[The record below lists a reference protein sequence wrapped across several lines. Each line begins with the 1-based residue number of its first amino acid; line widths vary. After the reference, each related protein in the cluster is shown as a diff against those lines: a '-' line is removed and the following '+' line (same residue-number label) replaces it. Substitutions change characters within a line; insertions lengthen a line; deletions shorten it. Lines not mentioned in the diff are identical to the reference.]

1 LGVLGI
7 ETIFLFIGLFQS
19 STCNYITTTRGLTAN
34 IIVVSLLVL
43 PLFYGVSFVIVKL
56 VNMWREWKKLEKIQ
70 MATNIVEMS
79 FASTGRVM
87 NFYEDFYAVT
97 IVSYIYYQKESQQ
110 APSEDFENAR
120 NIGR

>member
-1 LGVLGI
+1 M
-7 ETIFLFIGLFQS
+7 
-19 STCNYITTTRGLTAN
+19 
-34 IIVVSLLVL
+34 LVL

-56 VNMWREWKKLEKIQ
+56 VNMWRGWKKLEKIQ

-97 IVSYIYYQKESQQ
+97 IVSYIYY
-110 APSEDFENAR
+110 
-120 NIGR
+120 

>member
-1 LGVLGI
+1 MGVLGV
-7 ETIFLFIGLFQS
+7 ETIFLIIGLFQS
-19 STCNYITTTRGLTAN
+19 DTCNYITSTRGLTAN

-43 PLFYGVSFVIVKL
+43 PLFYGVSYLIVSV
-56 VNMWREWKKLEKIQ
+56 VNKWRVWNNQEKIQ

-97 IVSYIYYQKESQQ
+97 IVSYIYY
-110 APSEDFENAR
+110 
-120 NIGR
+120 

>member
-1 LGVLGI
+1 MGVLGI
-7 ETIFLFIGLFQS
+7 ETLFLIIGLFQS

-56 VNMWREWKKLEKIQ
+56 VNMWRGWKKLEEIQ

-97 IVSYIYYQKESQQ
+97 IVSYIYY
-110 APSEDFENAR
+110 
-120 NIGR
+120 

>member
-1 LGVLGI
+1 LGVLGV
-7 ETIFLFIGLFQS
+7 ETIFLIIGLFQS
-19 STCNYITTTRGLTAN
+19 DTCNYITTTRGLTAN

-43 PLFYGVSFVIVKL
+43 PLFYGVSYLIVSL
-56 VNMWREWKKLEKIQ
+56 VNKWRVWKNLEKIQ

-97 IVSYIYYQKESQQ
+97 IVSYIYY
-110 APSEDFENAR
+110 
-120 NIGR
+120 

>member
-1 LGVLGI
+1 VLGV
-7 ETIFLFIGLFQS
+7 ETIFLIIGLFQS
-19 STCNYITTTRGLTAN
+19 DTCNYITTTRGLTAN

-43 PLFYGVSFVIVKL
+43 PLFYGVSYLIVSV
-56 VNMWREWKKLEKIQ
+56 VNKWRVWNNQEKIQ

-97 IVSYIYYQKESQQ
+97 IVSYIYY
-110 APSEDFENAR
+110 
-120 NIGR
+120 

>member
-1 LGVLGI
+1 MGVLGV
-7 ETIFLFIGLFQS
+7 ETIFLIIGLFQS
-19 STCNYITTTRGLTAN
+19 DTCNYITTTRGLTAN

-43 PLFYGVSFVIVKL
+43 PLFYGVSYLIVSV
-56 VNMWREWKKLEKIQ
+56 VNKWRVWKNLEKIQ

-97 IVSYIYYQKESQQ
+97 IVSYIYY
-110 APSEDFENAR
+110 
-120 NIGR
+120 